1 MRKYY
6 KKFAFYGDGDSQYYD
21 NWKSTY
27 TAEEWEKVIGEEIKK
42 QETYYNEKK
51 KRLSAYKDIA
61 VVSPILFLIY
71 QKEDM
76 HEDLWEKVKNT
87 DIPTILN
94 YLHYLKKNHDTEI
107 MDKLYKEVVAYAENA
122 YYRSEY
128 EKVAS
133 FIRKMIEGA
142 PEEKEKI
149 RKLIEKLKQR
159 HKKKYSFI
167 QILNEII

>member
-1 MRKYY
+1 M
-6 KKFAFYGDGDSQYYD
+6 
-21 NWKSTY
+21 
-27 TAEEWEKVIGEEIKK
+27 
-42 QETYYNEKK
+42 
-51 KRLSAYKDIA
+51 SAYKDIT

-76 HEDLWEKVKNT
+76 YEILWEKVKNT

-94 YLHYLKKNHDTEI
+94 YLYYLKKNHDTEI
-107 MDKLYKEVVAYAENA
+107 MDKLYKDVVAYAENA

-133 FIRKMIEGA
+133 FICKMIKDA

-159 HKKKYSFI
+159 HKKKYSFV
-167 QILNEII
+167 QILNEIIIEYKM

>member
-1 MRKYY
+1 M
-6 KKFAFYGDGDSQYYD
+6 
-21 NWKSTY
+21 
-27 TAEEWEKVIGEEIKK
+27 
-42 QETYYNEKK
+42 
-51 KRLSAYKDIA
+51 SAYKDIT

-76 HEDLWEKVKNT
+76 YENLWEKVKNT

-94 YLHYLKKNHDTEI
+94 YLYYLTKNHDTEI
-107 MDKLYKEVVAYAENA
+107 MDKLYKDVITYAENA

-133 FIRKMIEGA
+133 FIRKMIEDA

-167 QILNEII
+167 QILNEIIIEYKM

>member
-1 MRKYY
+1 M
-6 KKFAFYGDGDSQYYD
+6 
-21 NWKSTY
+21 
-27 TAEEWEKVIGEEIKK
+27 
-42 QETYYNEKK
+42 
-51 KRLSAYKDIA
+51 SAYKDIA

-76 HEDLWEKVKNT
+76 HEVLWEKVKNT

-94 YLHYLKKNHDTEI
+94 
-107 MDKLYKEVVAYAENA
+107 AENA
-122 YYRSEY
+122 YYRTEY

-133 FIRKMIEGA
+133 FIRKMIEDA

-159 HKKKYSFI
+159 YKKKYSFV
-167 QILNEII
+167 QILNEIIIEYKM